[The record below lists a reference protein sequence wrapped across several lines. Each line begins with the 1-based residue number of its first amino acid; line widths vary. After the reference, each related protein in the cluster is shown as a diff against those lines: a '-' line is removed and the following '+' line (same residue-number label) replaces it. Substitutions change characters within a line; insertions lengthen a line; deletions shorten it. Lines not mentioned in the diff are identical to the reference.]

1 VTPQELLK
9 KISALSSKQQEAVE
23 QFVIYLQQ
31 KRGPATADARDSID
45 AFMNEHSELMRL
57 LAQ

>member
-1 VTPQELLK
+1 MTPQELLK

-31 KRGPATADARDSID
+31 KRGPTTGMREMPID